1 MSLLCTLVLVN
12 LNLLLCVSVF
22 SALVFNLTW
31 VDSFKL
37 VKSLHL
43 LLSFVLA
50 GVLIVFSPGFQISQL
65 IFLRIRKHMNSPK
78 KCWKEIPTWKHQSFS
93 VQFHLKLISR
103 IKGPWMTKDPSCNFA
118 RGLVQFRC
126 LPSKVLWNL
135 SLLHKRSPFRLLT
148 LQLWLWVLCPFFP
161 EGHWKRKSSS
171 KFCFLELTS
180 TLGQCSFCGYLP
192 LWVLVF
198 VLVLPCTLP
207 SCQCI

>member
-1 MSLLCTLVLVN
+1 MN

-43 LLSFVLA
+43 LLSFVLT
-50 GVLIVFSPGFQISQL
+50 GVVIVFSPGFQISQL
-65 IFLRIRKHMNSPK
+65 IFLRIRKHINSPK
-78 KCWKEIPTWKHQSFS
+78 KCWKGIPTWKHQSFS

-103 IKGPWMTKDPSCNFA
+103 IKSPWMTKDPSCNFA

-126 LPSKVLWNL
+126 SPSQVLWNL

-148 LQLWLWVLCPFFP
+148 LQLWLWVLGPFFP
-161 EGHWKRKSSS
+161 EGHWNASQVASSV
-171 KFCFLELTS
+171 FWNWQAPW
-180 TLGQCSFCGYLP
+180 GNA
-192 LWVLVF
+192 VF
-198 VLVLPCTLP
+198 VVIYL
-207 SCQCI
+207 SGF